1 MEVYFDMN
9 TGTKIAINVIV
20 ILVII
25 FFVMKRRA
33 NNVTNATTI
42 QKEATI
48 VSNTNLIAKIKT
60 NKGDINITLFPNETP
75 FTVLNFV
82 NLSKKGYYNNL
93 KFHRVIAD
101 FMIQGGCPQGT
112 GMGGPG
118 YNFKD
123 EFVKELVFDKPGI
136 LAMANS
142 GPSTNGS
149 QFFITHTETSWLNH
163 KHTIFGEVVSSED
176 QDVVNKIAQNDI
188 IETIEITGDV
198 NAFLEANKELLA
210 ELNKELAKD
219 FPNLK

>member
-9 TGTKIAINVIV
+9 TGIKITINVVV
-20 ILVII
+20 ILIII
-25 FFVMKRRA
+25 FFVMKRKT
-33 NNVTNATTI
+33 NNTKTATII

-48 VSNTNLIAKIKT
+48 VSNTNLIATIKT

-82 NLSKKGYYNNL
+82 NLAQKGYYNNL

-101 FMIQGGCPQGT
+101 FMIQGGCPLGT
-112 GMGGPG
+112 GTGGPG

-142 GPSTNGS
+142 GPNTNGS
-149 QFFITHTETSWLNH
+149 QFFITHTETSWLNY

-198 NAFLEANKELLA
+198 EPFLEANKDLLA
-210 ELNKELAKD
+210 ELNK
-219 FPNLK
+219 

>member
-1 MEVYFDMN
+1 MN
-9 TGTKIAINVIV
+9 TATKIAINVVV
-20 ILVII
+20 ILII
-25 FFVMKRRA
+25 VFFVVKRR
-33 NNVTNATTI
+33 NNSVKNATTI

-48 VSNTNLIAKIKT
+48 VSNTNLTAIFKT
-60 NKGDINITLFPNETP
+60 NKGDINVKLFPNETP

-123 EFVKELVFDKPGI
+123 EFVRDLTFDKPGI

-149 QFFITHTETSWLNH
+149 QFFITHIATPWLNN
-163 KHTIFGEVVSSED
+163 KHTIFGEVVSAED

-188 IETIEITGDV
+188 IETIEITGDID
-198 NAFLEANKELLA
+198 AFLEANKDLLA
-210 ELNKELAKD
+210 ELNKDLSKD

>member
-1 MEVYFDMN
+1 MN
-9 TGTKIAINVIV
+9 TGTKIAINVIL

-25 FFVMKRRA
+25 FFVMKRKQNNTQNA
-33 NNVTNATTI
+33 NKI

-48 VSNTNLIAKIKT
+48 VANTNLTATFKT
-60 NKGDINITLFPNETP
+60 SKGDINVKLFPNETP

-82 NLSKKGYYNNL
+82 NLSKKGYYDGL

-142 GPSTNGS
+142 GPNTNGS
-149 QFFITHTETSWLNH
+149 QFFITHVETPWLNH

-176 QDVVNKIAQNDI
+176 QDVVNKIAQGDI
-188 IETIEITGDV
+188 IETIVISGDV
-198 NAFLEANKELLA
+198 DAFLEANKELLA

>member
-1 MEVYFDMN
+1 MN
-9 TGTKIAINVIV
+9 TGIKIIINVVV

-25 FFVMKRRA
+25 FFVMKRRT
-33 NNVTNATTI
+33 NNIKNVTTI

-101 FMIQGGCPQGT
+101 FMIQGGCPLGT
-112 GMGGPG
+112 GTGGPG

-142 GPSTNGS
+142 GPNTNGS
-149 QFFITHTETSWLNH
+149 QFFITHTATSWLNY

-176 QDVVNKIAQNDI
+176 QNVVNKITQNDV
-188 IETIEITGDV
+188 IETIEINGEV
-198 NAFLEANKELLA
+198 EAFLEANKELLA
-210 ELNKELAKD
+210 ELNK
-219 FPNLK
+219 

>member
-1 MEVYFDMN
+1 MS
-9 TGTKIAINVIV
+9 TGTKIAINVIL

-25 FFVMKRRA
+25 FFVMKRKQNSMQNA
-33 NNVTNATTI
+33 NKI

-48 VSNTNLIAKIKT
+48 VSNTNLTATFKT
-60 NKGDINITLFPNETP
+60 SKGDINVKLFPNETP

-82 NLSKKGYYNNL
+82 NLSKKGYYDGL

-142 GPSTNGS
+142 GPNTNGS
-149 QFFITHTETSWLNH
+149 QFFITHVETPWLNH

-176 QDVVNKIAQNDI
+176 QDVVNKIAQGDI
-188 IETIEITGDV
+188 IETIVISGDV
-198 NAFLEANKELLA
+198 DAFLEANKDLLA
-210 ELNKELAKD
+210 ELNRELAKD

>member
-1 MEVYFDMN
+1 
-9 TGTKIAINVIV
+9 
-20 ILVII
+20 
-25 FFVMKRRA
+25 MKRKA
-33 NNVTNATTI
+33 NNVKNATTI

-60 NKGDINITLFPNETP
+60 NKGDINIKLFPNETP

-123 EFVKELVFDKPGI
+123 EFVKDLTFDKPGI

-142 GPSTNGS
+142 GPGTNGS
-149 QFFITHTETSWLNH
+149 QFFITHIETPWLNH
-163 KHTIFGEVVSSED
+163 KHTIFGEVVSSKD
-176 QDVVNKIAQNDI
+176 QDVVNKITQNDI
-188 IETIEITGDV
+188 IETIEITGDIE
-198 NAFLEANKELLA
+198 AFLEANKEPLA

>member
-1 MEVYFDMN
+1 MN
-9 TGTKIAINVIV
+9 TGIKITINVVV

-25 FFVMKRRA
+25 FFVMKRKT
-33 NNVTNATTI
+33 NNIKNVTTI

-75 FTVLNFV
+75 FTVLNFI

-112 GMGGPG
+112 GTGGPG

-142 GPSTNGS
+142 GPNTNGS
-149 QFFITHTETSWLNH
+149 QFFITHTATSWLNY

-198 NAFLEANKELLA
+198 EVFLEANKELLA
-210 ELNKELAKD
+210 DLNK
-219 FPNLK
+219 

>member
-1 MEVYFDMN
+1 MN
-9 TGTKIAINVIV
+9 TATKITINVV
-20 ILVII
+20 IILIII
-25 FFVMKRRA
+25 FFVMKRKA
-33 NNVTNATTI
+33 DHGKNATTI

-60 NKGDINITLFPNETP
+60 NKGDINIKLFPNETP
-75 FTVLNFV
+75 FTVLNFI

-93 KFHRVIAD
+93 KFHRVLAD

-123 EFVKELVFDKPGI
+123 EFVRDLVFDKPGI

-142 GPSTNGS
+142 GPGTNGS
-149 QFFITHTETSWLNH
+149 QFFITHIETSWLNN

-176 QDVVNKIAQNDI
+176 QDIVNKIAQNDI

-198 NAFLEANKELLA
+198 DSFLEANKEPLT
-210 ELNKELAKD
+210 ELNKKLAKD

>member
-1 MEVYFDMN
+1 MN
-9 TGTKIAINVIV
+9 TGTKIAIN
-20 ILVII
+20 LVII
-25 FFVMKRRA
+25 LIIVFFVMKRKT
-33 NNVTNATTI
+33 NNGKNATTI

-82 NLSKKGYYNNL
+82 NLSQKGYYNNL

-112 GMGGPG
+112 GTGGPG

-142 GPSTNGS
+142 GPNTNGS
-149 QFFITHTETSWLNH
+149 QFFITHTATSWLNY
-163 KHTIFGEVVSSED
+163 KHTIFGKVVSSED
-176 QDVVNKIAQNDI
+176 QDIVNKIAQNDI
-188 IETIEITGDV
+188 IETIEITGNV
-198 NAFLEANKELLA
+198 EAFLEANKELLA
-210 ELNKELAKD
+210 DLNK
-219 FPNLK
+219 